1 MRVLYEAGHLLDAY
15 LVRNALVEADIPVF
29 VRGEYLVGALGEL
42 PMQGLLQVCVPEAF
56 WIEAQ
61 ACLSGLGLEQGPET
75 AAGEDGLEDG
85 LPA

>member
-15 LVRNALVEADIPVF
+15 LVRNALAEADIPVF

-56 WIEAQ
+56 WSEAET
-61 ACLSGLGLEQGPET
+61 CLSALGLGQGPET
-75 AAGEDGLEDG
+75 EVGQDGLEDG